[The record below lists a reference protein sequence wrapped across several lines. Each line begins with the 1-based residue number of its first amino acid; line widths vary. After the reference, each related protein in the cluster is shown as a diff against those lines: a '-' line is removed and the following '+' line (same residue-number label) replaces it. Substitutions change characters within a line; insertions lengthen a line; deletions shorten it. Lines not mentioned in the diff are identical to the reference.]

1 MKKIYSFFI
10 IILLSIL
17 LSLLISHIAIRHIE
31 RKQISNIIQLLDNV
45 IYKPQLHIEHESNL
59 ELNSKEQNQ
68 RFLEDIEIK
77 YPEIMDIAYI
87 YNDKYHYNNSGIN
100 KSVPEY
106 IKQMI
111 HNNVGVKLFDDPYN
125 KTKTNYIFKFGSGY
139 YIINFYSI
147 LLKNLS
153 HNIITNFLVID
164 SSSIIPKGLLYYNL
178 THNAK
183 HLHSVIISGL
193 TIKKLLM
200 ILSFNFI
207 MSLFL
212 INIISFLLLSYF
224 DNNNILYR
232 RLKKAANNN
241 EFIPYFQSIYSTK
254 QQKFVSA
261 EILCRW
267 NHNGIII
274 PPAEFISNLEKTNDI
289 KSITLNLIK
298 EAFNTLNKANINKD
312 FMLSFNFTVSMILDD
327 KFMQKVVTLIKNNP
341 RIKNKIVIELTESEN
356 SFIYLDEINIVMRK
370 LKKESILLSIDDV
383 GTGYSNLLTIQELPF
398 DIMKIDKY
406 FISDRFTVSKSN
418 MLETLA
424 TLGNSL
430 NLTIVAEGI
439 ETESELNKVNQ
450 FNIHLCQGFYFSTPC
465 DAKTFIAR
473 TKSEPHLYQ

>member
-17 LSLLISHIAIRHIE
+17 LSLLINHIAIRHIE

-207 MSLFL
+207 ISLFL

-224 DNNNILYR
+224 DNNNILY
-232 RLKKAANNN
+232 
-241 EFIPYFQSIYSTK
+241 
-254 QQKFVSA
+254 
-261 EILCRW
+261 
-267 NHNGIII
+267 
-274 PPAEFISNLEKTNDI
+274 
-289 KSITLNLIK
+289 
-298 EAFNTLNKANINKD
+298 
-312 FMLSFNFTVSMILDD
+312 
-327 KFMQKVVTLIKNNP
+327 
-341 RIKNKIVIELTESEN
+341 
-356 SFIYLDEINIVMRK
+356 
-370 LKKESILLSIDDV
+370 
-383 GTGYSNLLTIQELPF
+383 
-398 DIMKIDKY
+398 
-406 FISDRFTVSKSN
+406 
-418 MLETLA
+418 
-424 TLGNSL
+424 
-430 NLTIVAEGI
+430 
-439 ETESELNKVNQ
+439 
-450 FNIHLCQGFYFSTPC
+450 
-465 DAKTFIAR
+465 
-473 TKSEPHLYQ
+473 